1 MKQFFTS
8 TKGKGY
14 LLKLDEGF
22 KSYENL
28 DLQKITRNLK
38 MAAFQEIR
46 GK

>member
-1 MKQFFTS
+1 MKQFLTS
-8 TKGKGY
+8 TKVKGY

-28 DLQKITRNLK
+28 NLQKITKNLK
-38 MAAFQEIR
+38 MASFQEIR